1 MNKLYNDLK
10 QDVHN
15 VSYWFPK
22 IKDCGIKV
30 PETFIKEIPEKL
42 FPHLFMD
49 KPDEDIDH
57 IYNWVKDELIPNIPK
72 ELRGLIFV
80 KNGTFSNK
88 FDFNTCSIRCNP
100 LELTRSII
108 EINYTSLMFDTGGNT
123 EIVIRERIPFDDRKT
138 LTIYNGMPLRNEYRV
153 FYDFDNHKALYVAN
167 YWDWDYCHNSISSNA
182 TDKIIYE
189 KAYNHLAEH
198 YVQNREKVI
207 SMVEEHMKDVE
218 LTGIWSVDILE
229 DEYKNFWLI
238 DMALGYHSAY
248 WNILETRMGRC

>member
-57 IYNWVKDELIPNIPK
+57 IYNWIKDELIPNIPK

-88 FDFNTCSIRCNP
+88 FGSLEYSLIP
-100 LELTRSII
+100 LVVFLNI
-108 EINYTSLMFDTGGNT
+108 EFKLGFTLLAISLFK
-123 EIVIRERIPFDDRKT
+123 F
-138 LTIYNGMPLRNEYRV
+138 
-153 FYDFDNHKALYVAN
+153 
-167 YWDWDYCHNSISSNA
+167 
-182 TDKIIYE
+182 
-189 KAYNHLAEH
+189 
-198 YVQNREKVI
+198 
-207 SMVEEHMKDVE
+207 
-218 LTGIWSVDILE
+218 
-229 DEYKNFWLI
+229 
-238 DMALGYHSAY
+238 
-248 WNILETRMGRC
+248 